1 MILVKI
7 NKKIALDWILVER
20 STVMLF
26 SVDSVFYTNLCQFRR
41 LSPYTNK
48 FRTSAMAAKELR
60 LSQTRDQFFGLS
72 SIYQVTMC
80 PELLHKERNN
90 VLSL

>member
-1 MILVKI
+1 
-7 NKKIALDWILVER
+7 
-20 STVMLF
+20 
-26 SVDSVFYTNLCQFRR
+26 
-41 LSPYTNK
+41 
-48 FRTSAMAAKELR
+48 MAAKELR

-90 VLSL
+90 VLSLWNNVNEQWHLTWYIEHHPVFPYKSYTQNTKGQLS